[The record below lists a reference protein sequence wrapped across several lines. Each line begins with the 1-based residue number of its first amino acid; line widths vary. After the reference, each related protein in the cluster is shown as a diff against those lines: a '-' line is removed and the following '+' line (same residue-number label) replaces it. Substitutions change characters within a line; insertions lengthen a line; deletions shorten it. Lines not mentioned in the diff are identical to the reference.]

1 MTIKALLNP
10 RSVAVLGASER
21 ASVGRGMVEAL
32 ERIGFDGAIYPIN
45 PKYASVAGRNCYAG
59 FRELPAP
66 PDVVSFCIRSDGI
79 LENLRSIVDEMVES
93 GKVTVAGVLGPE
105 HGFRGTG
112 QAGDGEGDHVD
123 PRTGVMVY
131 DAFGANA
138 DKIAGIY
145 TRAGLDTVVFD
156 IQDVGAR
163 FYTYIW
169 TMWEAM
175 KAAAATGVR
184 FVVLDRPNP
193 VGGKARGPLLQPAY
207 SSGVGK
213 KEIVQQHGMTVGE
226 LARFF
231 NGELLPAD
239 GGPVQDL
246 RVVPVRNWR
255 GDMLWAD
262 TGLQWTLPSPNMPT
276 DNTSLVYS
284 GTCLFEATNLSEG
297 RGTTRP
303 FELIGAPYADYRWA
317 EALNALNLPGVRFRE
332 AYFTPTFSKHV
343 GKVCAGVQV
352 HITDPSKVEAI
363 TIATNMIA
371 EAKRIY
377 TDPDPAKGFAW
388 RSGDSYAGRWIDLLT
403 GSDRFRTMLAG
414 GASASQIV
422 AAWQPELT
430 DFDQRRQ
437 QYLIYGGHR

>member
-1 MTIKALLNP
+1 MTIKRRSLLAGAGAVTAAPLLAAGPAFAGEQGEKRGRVQTAAQQLADSGWAALAGSKLGVITNP
-10 RSVAVLGASER
+10 T
-21 ASVGRGMVEAL
+21 
-32 ERIGFDGAIYPIN
+32 
-45 PKYASVAGRNCYAG
+45 
-59 FRELPAP
+59 
-66 PDVVSFCIRSDGI
+66 GI

-131 DAFGANA
+131 DAYGANA

-145 TRAGLDTVVFD
+145 TQAGFDTVVFD

-184 FVVLDRPNP
+184 FMVLDRPNP

-231 NGELLPAD
+231 NGELLPND

-246 RVVPVRNWR
+246 QVVPVRNWR

-276 DNTSLVYS
+276 DNTALLYS
-284 GTCLFEATNLSEG
+284 GTCMFEATNLSEG

-332 AYFTPTFSKHV
+332 AYFTPTFSKYV

-352 HITDPSKVEAI
+352 HITDPTEVESI

-403 GSDRFRTMLAG
+403 GSDRFRTMLEG

-422 AAWQPELT
+422 AAWQTELA

>member
-1 MTIKALLNP
+1 MTIKRRSLLAGAGAVTAAPLLAAGPAFASDEQGEKRGRVQTGAQQLADSGWAAL
-10 RSVAVLGASER
+10 
-21 ASVGRGMVEAL
+21 
-32 ERIGFDGAIYPIN
+32 
-45 PKYASVAGRNCYAG
+45 AGRKIGVITNPTG
-59 FRELPAP
+59 T
-66 PDVVSFCIRSDGI
+66 

-131 DAFGANA
+131 DAYGANA

-276 DNTSLVYS
+276 DDTSLVYS

-403 GSDRFRTMLAG
+403 GSDRFRTMLAA

-430 DFDQRRQ
+430 DFDRRRE